1 MKKAS
6 LLAAFLV
13 LSTLLFAC
21 SASIEEE
28 KKRTM
33 DDVEH
38 IFNEEPKKTNEEID
52 DISFRLPFTASV
64 AEESEHNV
72 IIERGN
78 NTFVLFHHRNDEAGN
93 DVIYNMT
100 TGSTEEPWLVNETF
114 EEEGRFGFVLLR
126 QVDEEQVEIVTGIN
140 DVKMTTVSEVKDVS
154 SNAKWMMETVR
165 SAKWNEE

>member
-6 LLAAFLV
+6 LLAAFLI
-13 LSTLLFAC
+13 LSAFLFAC
-21 SASIEEE
+21 SASIEDE
-28 KKRTM
+28 KKKTLE
-33 DDVEH
+33 DVEH
-38 IFNEEPKKTNEEID
+38 IFNEEAKKTNEETD
-52 DISFRLPFTASV
+52 EISFRLPFTASV

-72 IIERGN
+72 IIERSN

-114 EEEGRFGFVLLR
+114 EEEGRFGYVLLR

-165 SAKWNEE
+165 SAKWNKE